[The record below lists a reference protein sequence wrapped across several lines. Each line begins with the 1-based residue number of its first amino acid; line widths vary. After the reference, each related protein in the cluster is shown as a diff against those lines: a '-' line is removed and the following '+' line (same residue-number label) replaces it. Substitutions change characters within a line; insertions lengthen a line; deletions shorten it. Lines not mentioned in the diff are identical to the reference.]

1 MNTQVPP
8 TPPIRVIVEPEPA
21 SGAWNMAVDEVL
33 LESALRGGI
42 CTLRWYRWREPTL
55 SLGYFQSTD
64 DPLIDDRFTGLPVVR
79 RLSGGGAILHDRELT
94 YSCALGPGHP
104 LATEPGALYTA
115 MHAAIITDLAR
126 VGVNV
131 APRGIADKGL
141 DANFL
146 CFSRGDANDL
156 VIAGHKV
163 LGSAQRRRRGAVL
176 QHGSLLLER
185 SPVAP
190 EYPGITELSGVPA
203 SAIDVMRLA
212 AATADVLGPDVQAAV
227 LTNSEVDRVSQIA
240 RQAIPTA
247 PPNTDFPSSSQFGR
261 AATKG

>member
-1 MNTQVPP
+1 MTGASLPP
-8 TPPIRVIVEPEPA
+8 QPIRVIVDSQPA

-33 LESALRGGI
+33 LESALRHGI

-55 SLGYFQSTD
+55 SLGYFQSPD
-64 DPLIDDRFTGLPVVR
+64 DPLIDDRFCALPVVR
-79 RLSGGGAILHDRELT
+79 RPSGGGAILHDRELT
-94 YSCALGPGHP
+94 YSCAIGVQHP
-104 LATEPGALYTA
+104 LAAEPASLYKTI
-115 MHAAIITDLAR
+115 HAAIVAELAR
-126 VGVNV
+126 VGVAV

-190 EYPGITELSGVPA
+190 EYPGIADLCGVAA
-203 SAIDVMRLA
+203 SAIEVSRLVEV
-212 AATADVLGPDVQAAV
+212 TAAV
-227 LTNSEVDRVSQIA
+227 LGQAARPGVLTNTEIDRVTQLV
-240 RQAIPTA
+240 RQKMPA
-247 PPNTDFPSSSQFGR
+247 PAGASS
-261 AATKG
+261 AT